1 MSVGSFSND
10 DGDGNENVKKA
21 IGLLS
26 KTTSLHVHHAF
37 LYISL
42 PLLHDY
48 DVKMPSFTFYGGRKT
63 SDDKL
68 FFLFL
73 NLSAVPKKS
82 TSGKLAYI
90 SYFQRI
96 EVNATKLEKRQFIL
110 KVMFSVLSPLSMLV
124 PSFNRCVGYVLN
136 MSKKWQRNLHS
147 LFTMKDLSRSLLTSQ
162 VEASSES

>member
-1 MSVGSFSND
+1 MKHSRAKTKKCRKKTSDLDLLGTSTHARKLSVREMSVRSFSND

-21 IGLLS
+21 TGLLS
-26 KTTSLHVHHAF
+26 KTTTMLVHHAF

-73 NLSAVPKKS
+73 NLSAPKEINS
-82 TSGKLAYI
+82 REIG
-90 SYFQRI
+90 
-96 EVNATKLEKRQFIL
+96 
-110 KVMFSVLSPLSMLV
+110 
-124 PSFNRCVGYVLN
+124 
-136 MSKKWQRNLHS
+136 LH
-147 LFTMKDLSRSLLTSQ
+147 
-162 VEASSES
+162 

>member
-1 MSVGSFSND
+1 MSVGSFSNG
-10 DGDGNENVKKA
+10 DGDENIKKA
-21 IGLLS
+21 IRLLS
-26 KTTSLHVHHAF
+26 KTTSLHVHHTF

-48 DVKMPSFTFYGGRKT
+48 NMKMPSFTFYGGCKT

-82 TSGKLAYI
+82 TPGKLAYI

-96 EVNATKLEKRQFIL
+96 EINATKLEKTPIHF
-110 KVMFSVLSPLSMLV
+110 KSDVFAAVTFVDAKSP
-124 PSFNRCVGYVLN
+124 
-136 MSKKWQRNLHS
+136 
-147 LFTMKDLSRSLLTSQ
+147 
-162 VEASSES
+162 

>member
-1 MSVGSFSND
+1 MSVGSLSND
-10 DGDGNENVKKA
+10 DGNGNENVKKA

-26 KTTSLHVHHAF
+26 KTTSLHVRHAF

-48 DVKMPSFTFYGGRKT
+48 DVKMPSFTFYGGRKA

-82 TSGKLAYI
+82 APGKLAYI

-96 EVNATKLEKRQFIL
+96 EINATRLEKTPIHF
-110 KVMFSVLSPLSMLV
+110 KSDVFAAVTFVDAKSP
-124 PSFNRCVGYVLN
+124 
-136 MSKKWQRNLHS
+136 
-147 LFTMKDLSRSLLTSQ
+147 
-162 VEASSES
+162 